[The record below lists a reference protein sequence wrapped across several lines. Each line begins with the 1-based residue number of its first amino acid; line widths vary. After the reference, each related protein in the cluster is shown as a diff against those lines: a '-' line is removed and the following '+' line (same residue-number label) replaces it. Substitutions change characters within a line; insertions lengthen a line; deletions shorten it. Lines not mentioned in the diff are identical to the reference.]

1 MSRRPRS
8 SPGDGKGQAKAGL
21 PGCRQ
26 RGVAPEPGRA
36 ALRPRARAA
45 AAVRSP
51 GLPAGAGSRGRGG
64 EGTRWAG
71 SSVGGGGPGAAGSS
85 PRVCLS
91 AARRAEAVRRR
102 AGRGC
107 RPAPSPR
114 PCPGPSVPAAA
125 RAQRPSRAPQPR
137 APQPRSPAPAAASSM
152 GNLLGGV
159 SFREPTTVEDCDSTW
174 QTDSEPEPEEP
185 GPGGGGE
192 GPGQEPEQP
201 AQPPERVGGRP
212 RAGPA
217 PDEDAEAAGAEQ
229 VRGPAVASGWAR
241 APLPL
246 EEGRRRG
253 QGQTPSDPRAQGPG
267 ATAAAG
273 PLRPDLCAPAAVPRT
288 RGAWRGPERGSRPLL
303 AWGLTAGT
311 TRKSLRGPNLNG
323 CFLCLCSAAGCCE
336 GGVGGTCLKI
346 EDCENWSSACYR

>member
-1 MSRRPRS
+1 M
-8 SPGDGKGQAKAGL
+8 
-21 PGCRQ
+21 
-26 RGVAPEPGRA
+26 RGAEA
-36 ALRPRARAA
+36 A
-45 AAVRSP
+45 RSP
-51 GLPAGAGSRGRGG
+51 GLRAGTGSRGRGG

-125 RAQRPSRAPQPR
+125 RAQRPV
-137 APQPRSPAPAAASSM
+137 PQPRSPAPAAASSM

-212 RAGPA
+212 RAGTA

-229 VRGPAVASGWAR
+229 VRGTAVASGWAR

-253 QGQTPSDPRAQGPG
+253 QEQTPSDPRAQGAG
-267 ATAAAG
+267 APAAAG
-273 PLRPDLCAPAAVPRT
+273 ALRPDPWAPAAVPPPRAP
-288 RGAWRGPERGSRPLL
+288 GAWRGRERRSRPLP
-303 AWGLTAGT
+303 AWGLSAGT
-311 TRKSLRGPNLNG
+311 TRKSLKAEPNLNG
-323 CFLCLCSAAGCCE
+323 YFLCLCSAAGCCE

-346 EDCENWSSACYR
+346 EDCENWSSACYW